1 MLGLDTLDVLIGVVF
16 VFLLVSLMASAAV
29 EIFEAIRKRR
39 ARFLWEVI
47 GELLR
52 DPKLVEALYNHPLIN
67 GLYKG
72 NYQAGGK
79 DLPSYI
85 PSRSFALAVMDLL
98 LGEGGA
104 TGAAAPPLTAT
115 TIDPAK
121 VAALSAAPAA
131 AAAAAA
137 AGPIDRFANQ
147 AREAVLALVNA
158 AQNDAAA
165 ARKNIEDWYNT
176 AMDRVSGWYKRN
188 THAWLLLIGFILA
201 VAMNVNTV
209 RIVRELA
216 TSKPKRDAV
225 VGIAVEYA
233 KSNPPAGASTTDD
246 LETARN
252 HYRDVKDELDVLGLP
267 IGWNNYGCPTCTR
280 LRETNKYTDGCWLR
294 CWAGV
299 VGGWLLTALAVSLGA
314 PFWFD
319 MLNKIIV
326 VRSTVKPQEKSG
338 EEAPKEPRKT

>member
-29 EIFEAIRKRR
+29 EIFEAVRKRR
-39 ARFLWEVI
+39 ARFLWEGI

-52 DPKLVEALYNHPLIN
+52 DPKLVEKLYNHPLIN

-72 NYQAGGK
+72 DYAPGGK

-85 PSRSFALAVMDLL
+85 PARSFALAIMDLL
-98 LGEGGA
+98 LEA
-104 TGAAAPPLTAT
+104 R
-115 TIDPAK
+115 PAD
-121 VAALSAAPAA
+121 A
-131 AAAAAA
+131 
-137 AGPIDRFANQ
+137 ANQ
-147 AREAVLALVNA
+147 ARDAVTVLVNA
-158 AQNDAAA
+158 AQNDVAA
-165 ARKNIEDWYNT
+165 ARKNIEDWYNA

-188 THAWLLLIGFILA
+188 THAWLLLIGFVLA
-201 VAMNVNTV
+201 VALNVNTV
-209 RIVRELA
+209 RVVHELA

-233 KSNPPAGASTTDD
+233 KSNPPAGTTTDD
-246 LETARN
+246 LKTAEN
-252 HYRDVKDELDVLGLP
+252 HYQDVKNQLDVLGLP
-267 IGWNNYGCPTCTR
+267 IGWGNYGCPTCTR

-319 MLNKIIV
+319 LLNKIIV

-338 EEAPKEPRKT
+338 DEAPKEPRKT